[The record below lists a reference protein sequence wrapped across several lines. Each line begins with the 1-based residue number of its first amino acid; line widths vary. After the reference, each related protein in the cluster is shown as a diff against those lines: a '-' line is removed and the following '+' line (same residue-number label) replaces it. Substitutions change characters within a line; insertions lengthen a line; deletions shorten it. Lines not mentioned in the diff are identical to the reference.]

1 VNPTVAHDIQK
12 TNRVFEELV
21 AHRNLDSLDQ
31 VYTRTARILPPGTEM
46 ISGRENI
53 KNFWQTAINTM
64 GITAVKLQTIDFE
77 SLRDAGFEIGHARL
91 EFAIGTQPVDV
102 KYVVLWK
109 REEGEWK
116 WDVDMWS
123 TVT

>member
-12 TNRVFEELV
+12 TNRIFEELV

-31 VYTRTARILPPGTEM
+31 VYTRTARILPPGAEM
-46 ISGRENI
+46 IYGRENI
-53 KNFWQTAINTM
+53 KDFWQTAINTM
-64 GITAVKLQTIDFE
+64 GITAVTLQTIDFE
-77 SLRDAGFEIGHARL
+77 PLRDAGFEIGRARL

-123 TVT
+123 TVS

>member
-12 TNRVFEELV
+12 TNRIFEELV

-31 VYTRTARILPPGTEM
+31 VYTRTARILPPGAEM

-53 KNFWQTAINTM
+53 KDFWQTAINTM
-64 GITAVKLQTIDFE
+64 GITAVTLQTIDFE
-77 SLRDAGFEIGHARL
+77 PLRDAGFEIGRARL

-123 TVT
+123 TVS

>member
-1 VNPTVAHDIQK
+1 MNPTLAQDIQK

-31 VYTRTARILPPGTEM
+31 IYTRTARILPPGSEM

-53 KNFWQTAINTM
+53 KNFWQTAMHTM

-77 SLRDAGFEIGHARL
+77 PLRDAGFEIGRARL

-123 TVT
+123 TVS